1 MTIVAATPPS
11 LPPLVDPVESL
22 SRTELERY
30 SRHLSLPG
38 FGLEGQRRLRAA
50 SVLVIGAGGLGAPVL
65 NYLAAAGVGSITII
79 DDDVVE
85 ASNLQRQIIH
95 RNADVG
101 RPKVSS
107 AADAVHRLDPNFE
120 VRTIAERL
128 SPENVLGL
136 FAEHDVVV
144 DGADNFAT
152 RYLSNDAAEL
162 TGTPLVWGTIFRFA
176 GQVSTFVPGHGPMLR
191 DLFPDIPEPDSV
203 PNCAEGGVLGVLCGT
218 VGSAMATEAIKLI
231 CGIGAPFIG
240 RLLRYEA
247 LTGEYSTLRFSLDPD
262 RPPVTDLTEVAAA
275 CAVDLDGG
283 GVAEPAADEI
293 DVAEFLS
300 VEDDVF
306 VVDVREDWERELAAI
321 PGSMHLPLGAL
332 RDGGWQALESLLG
345 ASGRAE
351 APVDIVFHCKSGA
364 RSAEAAQ
371 ILSRSVP
378 TGVRLRSLA
387 GGIEAWEAAARA
399 SADQRD
405 QRPADSR
412 TWVPVRSGAGPVG
425 QS

>member
-1 MTIVAATPPS
+1 MSTAAAALPT
-11 LPPLVDPVESL
+11 LPPLVEPVEAL
-22 SRTELERY
+22 SRAELERY

-50 SVLVIGAGGLGAPVL
+50 SVLVIGAGGLGAPIL

-95 RNADVG
+95 RDADVG
-101 RPKVSS
+101 RSKVAS
-107 AADAVHRLDPNFE
+107 AADAVHRLDPSLE
-120 VRTIAERL
+120 VRTIEGRL
-128 SPENVLGL
+128 TPENALDL
-136 FAEHDVVV
+136 FADHDVVL

-247 LTGEYSTLRFSLDPD
+247 LTGEYSTLRFSPDPD
-262 RPPVTDLTEVAAA
+262 RPTVTDLTEVAVA
-275 CAVDLDGG
+275 CAAVPTG
-283 GVAEPAADEI
+283 GVAANSTADDI
-293 DVAEFLS
+293 DVAEFRARRDE
-300 VEDDVF
+300 VV
-306 VVDVREDWERELAAI
+306 VVDVREDWEI
-321 PGSMHLPLGAL
+321 
-332 RDGGWQALESLLG
+332 
-345 ASGRAE
+345 GRAH
-351 APVDIVFHCKSGA
+351 V
-364 RSAEAAQ
+364 
-371 ILSRSVP
+371 
-378 TGVRLRSLA
+378 
-387 GGIEAWEAAARA
+387 
-399 SADQRD
+399 
-405 QRPADSR
+405 
-412 TWVPVRSGAGPVG
+412 
-425 QS
+425 

>member
-1 MTIVAATPPS
+1 MTAVSTTTPAAQVS
-11 LPPLVDPVESL
+11 LPPLVDPVEAL
-22 SRTELERY
+22 SREELERY

-65 NYLAAAGVGSITII
+65 GYLAAAGIGSITII

-95 RNADVG
+95 RDADVG
-101 RPKVSS
+101 RAKAES
-107 AADAVHRLDPNFE
+107 AAAALRRLDPGLA
-120 VRTIAERL
+120 VRPIVGRV
-128 SPENVLGL
+128 SPENALDL
-136 FAEHDVVV
+136 FTAHDVVL

-247 LTGEYSTLRFSLDPD
+247 LSGEYSTLRFSPDPD
-262 RPPVTDLTEVAAA
+262 RAAVTDLTEVAAA
-275 CAVDLDGG
+275 CAADPDGG
-283 GVAEPAADEI
+283 EATRSSVDEI
-293 DVAEFLS
+293 DVAEFRS
-300 VEDDVF
+300 CRTDVV

-321 PGSMHLPLGAL
+321 PGSVHLPLDGI
-332 RDGGWQALESLLG
+332 RDGGWEALTAALRDSAVRPES
-345 ASGRAE
+345 A
-351 APVDIVFHCKSGA
+351 VDIVIHCKSGA
-364 RSAEAAQ
+364 RSAEAVG
-371 ILSRSVP
+371 ILSGSVP
-378 TGVRLRSLA
+378 NGVRLRSLA
-387 GGIEAWEAAARA
+387 GGIDAWSAADRLQSART
-399 SADQRD
+399 D
-405 QRPADSR
+405 
-412 TWVPVRSGAGPVG
+412 
-425 QS
+425 

>member
-1 MTIVAATPPS
+1 MSTASTALPT
-11 LPPLVDPVESL
+11 LPPLVEPVESL
-22 SRTELERY
+22 SPAELERY

-50 SVLVIGAGGLGAPVL
+50 SVLVIGAGGLGSPVI

-85 ASNLQRQIIH
+85 SSNLQRQVIH
-95 RNADVG
+95 RDADVG
-101 RPKVSS
+101 RSKVAS
-107 AADAVHRLDPNFE
+107 AAEAVHRLDPNIV
-120 VRTIAERL
+120 VRTIEGRL
-128 SPENVLGL
+128 TPENALDL
-136 FAEHDVVV
+136 FAGHDLVL

-162 TGTPLVWGTIFRFA
+162 IGTPLVWGTIFRFA

-231 CGIGAPFIG
+231 CGVGSPFIG

-247 LTGEYSTLRFSLDPD
+247 LTGEYSTLRFSPDPD
-262 RPPVTDLTEVAAA
+262 RPAVTDLTEAAAA

-283 GVAEPAADEI
+283 GMAEPAADEI

-300 VEDDVF
+300 VEDDVL
-306 VVDVREDWERELAAI
+306 VVDVREDWERELAVI
-321 PGSMHLPLGAL
+321 PGSVHLPLGGL
-332 RDGGWQALESLLG
+332 RDGGWQALESALG
-345 ASGRAE
+345 DSGRAGS
-351 APVDIVFHCKSGA
+351 PIDIVIHCRSGA
-364 RSAEAAQ
+364 RSAEAIE
-371 ILSRSVP
+371 ILSGLVP
-378 TGVRLRSLA
+378 AGVRLRSLA
-387 GGIEAWEAAARA
+387 GGIDAWEAAARA

-405 QRPADSR
+405 QQPAASAAQRPLS
-412 TWVPVRSGAGPVG
+412 SGAGSVG
-425 QS
+425 QT

>member
-1 MTIVAATPPS
+1 MSTAAAALPT
-11 LPPLVDPVESL
+11 LPPLVEPVEAL
-22 SRTELERY
+22 SRAELERY

-50 SVLVIGAGGLGAPVL
+50 SVLVIGAGGLGAPIL

-95 RNADVG
+95 RDADVG
-101 RPKVSS
+101 RSKVAS
-107 AADAVHRLDPNFE
+107 AADAVHRLDPSLE
-120 VRTIAERL
+120 VRTIEGRL
-128 SPENVLGL
+128 TPENALDL
-136 FAEHDVVV
+136 FADHDVVL

-162 TGTPLVWGTIFRFA
+162 TGAPLVWGTIFRFA

-247 LTGEYSTLRFSLDPD
+247 LTGEYSTLRFSPDPD
-262 RPPVTDLTEVAAA
+262 RPTVTDLTEVAAA
-275 CAVDLDGG
+275 CAAVPTG
-283 GVAEPAADEI
+283 GVAANSTADDI
-293 DVAEFLS
+293 DVAEFRARRDE
-300 VEDDVF
+300 VV
-306 VVDVREDWERELAAI
+306 VVDVREDWERELTSI
-321 PGSMHLPLGAL
+321 PGSVHLPLDDL
-332 RDGGWQALESLLG
+332 RNGGWQALATVLG
-345 ASGRAE
+345 GSGPAGSSD
-351 APVDIVFHCKSGA
+351 DIVIHCKSGA
-364 RSAEAAQ
+364 RSAEAVE
-371 ILSRSVP
+371 ILSGSVP
-378 TGVRLRSLA
+378 ASVRLRSLA
-387 GGIEAWEAAARA
+387 GGIDAWAAA
-399 SADQRD
+399 DD
-405 QRPADSR
+405 LPAAR
-412 TWVPVRSGAGPVG
+412 NELRSCGTRK
-425 QS
+425 

>member
-1 MTIVAATPPS
+1 MSTTTPAAQVS
-11 LPPLVDPVESL
+11 LPPLVDPVEAL
-22 SRTELERY
+22 SREELERY

-65 NYLAAAGVGSITII
+65 GYLAAAGIGSITII

-95 RNADVG
+95 RDADVG
-101 RPKVSS
+101 RAKAES
-107 AADAVHRLDPNFE
+107 AAAALRRLDPGLA
-120 VRTIAERL
+120 VRPIVGRV
-128 SPENVLGL
+128 SPENALDL
-136 FAEHDVVV
+136 FTAHDVVL

-247 LTGEYSTLRFSLDPD
+247 LSGEYSTLRFSPDPD
-262 RPPVTDLTEVAAA
+262 RAAVTDLTEVAAA
-275 CAVDLDGG
+275 CAADPDGG
-283 GVAEPAADEI
+283 EATRSSVDEI
-293 DVAEFLS
+293 DVAEFRS
-300 VEDDVF
+300 CRTDVV

-321 PGSMHLPLGAL
+321 PGSVHLPLDGI
-332 RDGGWQALESLLG
+332 RDGGWEALTAALRDSAVRPES
-345 ASGRAE
+345 A
-351 APVDIVFHCKSGA
+351 VDIVIHCKSGA
-364 RSAEAAQ
+364 RSAEAVG
-371 ILSRSVP
+371 ILSGSVP
-378 TGVRLRSLA
+378 NGVRLRSLA
-387 GGIEAWEAAARA
+387 GGIDAWSAADRLQSART
-399 SADQRD
+399 D
-405 QRPADSR
+405 
-412 TWVPVRSGAGPVG
+412 
-425 QS
+425 

>member
-1 MTIVAATPPS
+1 MTAVSTTTPAAQVS
-11 LPPLVDPVESL
+11 LPPLVDPVEAL
-22 SRTELERY
+22 SREELERY

-38 FGLEGQRRLRAA
+38 FGLEGQRRLLAA

-65 NYLAAAGVGSITII
+65 GYLAAAGIGSITII

-95 RNADVG
+95 RDADVG
-101 RPKVSS
+101 RAKAES
-107 AADAVHRLDPNFE
+107 AAAALRRLDPGLA
-120 VRTIAERL
+120 VRPIVGRV
-128 SPENVLGL
+128 SPENALDL
-136 FAEHDVVV
+136 FTAHDVVL

-247 LTGEYSTLRFSLDPD
+247 LSGEYSTLRFSPDPD
-262 RPPVTDLTEVAAA
+262 RPAVTDLTEVAAA
-275 CAVDLDGG
+275 CAADPDGG
-283 GVAEPAADEI
+283 EAAGSSVDEI
-293 DVAEFLS
+293 DVAEFRS
-300 VEDDVF
+300 CRTDVV

-321 PGSMHLPLGAL
+321 PGSVHLPLDVI
-332 RDGGWQALESLLG
+332 RDGGWEALTAALRDCAVRPES
-345 ASGRAE
+345 A
-351 APVDIVFHCKSGA
+351 VDIVIHCKSGA
-364 RSAEAAQ
+364 RSAEAVGV
-371 ILSRSVP
+371 LSGSVP
-378 TGVRLRSLA
+378 NGVRLRSLA
-387 GGIEAWEAAARA
+387 GGIDAWSAADRLQSART
-399 SADQRD
+399 D
-405 QRPADSR
+405 
-412 TWVPVRSGAGPVG
+412 
-425 QS
+425 

>member
-1 MTIVAATPPS
+1 MTAAATTPTS

-95 RNADVG
+95 RDADVG
-101 RPKVSS
+101 RPKVAS
-107 AADAVHRLDPNFE
+107 AADALHRLDPNLE
-120 VRTIAERL
+120 VRMIEHRL
-128 SPENVLGL
+128 SPENALGL
-136 FAEHDVVV
+136 FAEHDVVL

-231 CGIGAPFIG
+231 CGIGAPCIG

-247 LTGEYSTLRFSLDPD
+247 LTGEYSTLRFSPDPD

-275 CAVDLDGG
+275 CAVDLDAD
-283 GVAEPAADEI
+283 GVAEPGPDEI
-293 DVAEFLS
+293 DVADFLS
-300 VEDDVF
+300 VEDDVL

-321 PGSMHLPLGAL
+321 PSSLHLPLGGL
-332 RDGGWQALESLLG
+332 RDGGWPALQSLVG
-345 ASGRAE
+345 ASVRPE

-364 RSAEAAQ
+364 RSAEAVR
-371 ILSRSVP
+371 ILSGSVP

-387 GGIEAWEAAARA
+387 GGIDAWAEQ
-399 SADQRD
+399 D
-405 QRPADSR
+405 
-412 TWVPVRSGAGPVG
+412 
-425 QS
+425 

>member
-1 MTIVAATPPS
+1 MSTAAAALPT
-11 LPPLVDPVESL
+11 LPPLVEPVEAL
-22 SRTELERY
+22 SRAELERY

-50 SVLVIGAGGLGAPVL
+50 SVLVIGAGGLGAPIL

-95 RNADVG
+95 RDADVG
-101 RPKVSS
+101 RSKVAS
-107 AADAVHRLDPNFE
+107 AADAVHRLDPSLE
-120 VRTIAERL
+120 VRTVEGRL
-128 SPENVLGL
+128 TPENALDL
-136 FAEHDVVV
+136 FADHDVVL

-247 LTGEYSTLRFSLDPD
+247 LTGEYSTLRFSPDPD
-262 RPPVTDLTEVAAA
+262 RPTVTDLTEVAVA
-275 CAVDLDGG
+275 CAAVPTG
-283 GVAEPAADEI
+283 GVAANSTADDI
-293 DVAEFLS
+293 DVAEFRARRDE
-300 VEDDVF
+300 VV
-306 VVDVREDWERELAAI
+306 VVDVREDWERELTSI
-321 PGSMHLPLGAL
+321 PGSVHLPLDDL
-332 RDGGWQALESLLG
+332 RNGGWQALATVLG
-345 ASGRAE
+345 GSGPAGSSD
-351 APVDIVFHCKSGA
+351 DIVIHCKSGA
-364 RSAEAAQ
+364 RSAEAVE
-371 ILSRSVP
+371 ILSGSVP
-378 TGVRLRSLA
+378 ASVRLRSLA
-387 GGIEAWEAAARA
+387 GGIDAWAAA
-399 SADQRD
+399 DD
-405 QRPADSR
+405 LPAARNELRSR
-412 TWVPVRSGAGPVG
+412 ETRK
-425 QS
+425 

>member
-1 MTIVAATPPS
+1 MSTAAAALPT
-11 LPPLVDPVESL
+11 LPPLVEPVEAL
-22 SRTELERY
+22 SRAELERY

-50 SVLVIGAGGLGAPVL
+50 SVLVIGAGGLGAPIL

-95 RNADVG
+95 RDADVG
-101 RPKVSS
+101 RSKVAS
-107 AADAVHRLDPNFE
+107 AADAVHRLDPSLE
-120 VRTIAERL
+120 VRTVEGRL
-128 SPENVLGL
+128 TPENALDL
-136 FAEHDVVV
+136 FADHDVVL

-247 LTGEYSTLRFSLDPD
+247 LTGEYSTLRFSPDPD
-262 RPPVTDLTEVAAA
+262 RPTVTDLTEVAAA
-275 CAVDLDGG
+275 CAAVPTIGKTAG
-283 GVAEPAADEI
+283 TAADEI
-293 DVAEFLS
+293 DAAEFRARRDE
-300 VEDDVF
+300 VI
-306 VVDVREDWERELAAI
+306 VVDVREDWERELTSI
-321 PGSMHLPLGAL
+321 PGSVHLPLDDL
-332 RDGGWQALESLLG
+332 RNGGWQALATVLG
-345 ASGRAE
+345 GSGPAGSSD
-351 APVDIVFHCKSGA
+351 DIVIHCKSGA
-364 RSAEAAQ
+364 RSAEAVE
-371 ILSRSVP
+371 ILSGSVP
-378 TGVRLRSLA
+378 ASVRLRSLA
-387 GGIEAWEAAARA
+387 GGIDAWAAA
-399 SADQRD
+399 DD
-405 QRPADSR
+405 LPAARNELRSR
-412 TWVPVRSGAGPVG
+412 ETRK
-425 QS
+425 

>member
-1 MTIVAATPPS
+1 MSTAAAALPT
-11 LPPLVDPVESL
+11 LPPLVEPVEAL
-22 SRTELERY
+22 SRAELERY

-50 SVLVIGAGGLGAPVL
+50 SVLVIGAGGLGAPIL

-95 RNADVG
+95 RDADVG
-101 RPKVSS
+101 RSKVAS
-107 AADAVHRLDPNFE
+107 AADAVHRLDPSLE
-120 VRTIAERL
+120 VRTIEGRL
-128 SPENVLGL
+128 TPENALDL
-136 FAEHDVVV
+136 FADHDVVL

-247 LTGEYSTLRFSLDPD
+247 LTGEYSTLRFSPDPD
-262 RPPVTDLTEVAAA
+262 RPTVTDLTEVAAA
-275 CAVDLDGG
+275 CAAVPTIGKAAG
-283 GVAEPAADEI
+283 TAADEI
-293 DVAEFLS
+293 DAAEFRARRDE
-300 VEDDVF
+300 VI
-306 VVDVREDWERELAAI
+306 VVDVREDWERELTSI
-321 PGSMHLPLGAL
+321 PGSVHLPLDDL
-332 RDGGWQALESLLG
+332 RNGGWQALATVLG
-345 ASGRAE
+345 GSGPAGSSD
-351 APVDIVFHCKSGA
+351 DIVIHCKSGA
-364 RSAEAAQ
+364 RSAEAVE
-371 ILSRSVP
+371 ILSGSVP
-378 TGVRLRSLA
+378 ASVRLRSLA
-387 GGIEAWEAAARA
+387 GGIDAWAAA
-399 SADQRD
+399 DD
-405 QRPADSR
+405 LPAARNELRSR
-412 TWVPVRSGAGPVG
+412 ETRK
-425 QS
+425 

>member
-1 MTIVAATPPS
+1 MSTAAAALPT
-11 LPPLVDPVESL
+11 LPPLVEPVEAL
-22 SRTELERY
+22 SRAELERY

-50 SVLVIGAGGLGAPVL
+50 SALVIGAGGLGAPIL

-95 RNADVG
+95 RDADVG
-101 RPKVSS
+101 RSKVAS
-107 AADAVHRLDPNFE
+107 AADAVHRLDPSLE
-120 VRTIAERL
+120 VRTIEGRL
-128 SPENVLGL
+128 TPENALDL
-136 FAEHDVVV
+136 FADHDVVL

-162 TGTPLVWGTIFRFA
+162 TGAPLVWGTIFRFA

-247 LTGEYSTLRFSLDPD
+247 LTGEYSTLRFSPDPD
-262 RPPVTDLTEVAAA
+262 RPTVTDLTEVAAA
-275 CAVDLDGG
+275 CAAVPTG
-283 GVAEPAADEI
+283 GVAANSTADDI
-293 DVAEFLS
+293 DVAEFRARRDE
-300 VEDDVF
+300 VV
-306 VVDVREDWERELAAI
+306 VVDVREDWERELTSI
-321 PGSMHLPLGAL
+321 PGSVHLPLDDL
-332 RDGGWQALESLLG
+332 RNGGWQALATVLG
-345 ASGRAE
+345 GSGPAGSSD
-351 APVDIVFHCKSGA
+351 DIVIHCKSGA
-364 RSAEAAQ
+364 RSAEAVE
-371 ILSRSVP
+371 ILSGSVP
-378 TGVRLRSLA
+378 ASVRLRSLA
-387 GGIEAWEAAARA
+387 GGIDAWAAA
-399 SADQRD
+399 DD
-405 QRPADSR
+405 LPAARNELRSR
-412 TWVPVRSGAGPVG
+412 ETRK
-425 QS
+425 

>member
-1 MTIVAATPPS
+1 MSTAAAALPT
-11 LPPLVDPVESL
+11 LPPLVEPVEAL
-22 SRTELERY
+22 SRAELERY

-50 SVLVIGAGGLGAPVL
+50 SVLVIGAGGLGAPIL

-95 RNADVG
+95 RDADVG
-101 RPKVSS
+101 RSKVAS
-107 AADAVHRLDPNFE
+107 AADAVHRLDPSLE
-120 VRTIAERL
+120 VRTVEGRL
-128 SPENVLGL
+128 TPENALDL
-136 FAEHDVVV
+136 FADHDVVL

-247 LTGEYSTLRFSLDPD
+247 LTGEYSTLRFSPDPD
-262 RPPVTDLTEVAAA
+262 RPTVTDLTEVAAA
-275 CAVDLDGG
+275 CAAVPTIGKTAG
-283 GVAEPAADEI
+283 TAADEI
-293 DVAEFLS
+293 DAAEFRARRDE
-300 VEDDVF
+300 VI
-306 VVDVREDWERELAAI
+306 VVDVREDWERELTSI
-321 PGSMHLPLGAL
+321 PGSVHLPLDDL
-332 RDGGWQALESLLG
+332 RNGGWQALATVLG
-345 ASGRAE
+345 GSGPAGSSD
-351 APVDIVFHCKSGA
+351 DIVIHCKSGA
-364 RSAEAAQ
+364 RSAEAVE
-371 ILSRSVP
+371 ILSGSVP
-378 TGVRLRSLA
+378 ASVRLRSLA
-387 GGIEAWEAAARA
+387 GGIDAWAAA
-399 SADQRD
+399 DD
-405 QRPADSR
+405 LPAARNELRSR
-412 TWVPVRSGAGPVG
+412 ETR
-425 QS
+425 Q

>member
-1 MTIVAATPPS
+1 MSTAAAALPT
-11 LPPLVDPVESL
+11 LPPLVEPVEAL
-22 SRTELERY
+22 SRAELERY

-50 SVLVIGAGGLGAPVL
+50 SVLVIGAGGLGAPIL

-95 RNADVG
+95 RDADVG
-101 RPKVSS
+101 RSKVAS
-107 AADAVHRLDPNFE
+107 AADAVHRLDPSLE
-120 VRTIAERL
+120 VRTVEGRL
-128 SPENVLGL
+128 TPENALDL
-136 FAEHDVVV
+136 FADHDVVL

-247 LTGEYSTLRFSLDPD
+247 LTGEYSTLRFSPDPD
-262 RPPVTDLTEVAAA
+262 RPTVTDLTEVAAA
-275 CAVDLDGG
+275 CAAVPTIGKTAG
-283 GVAEPAADEI
+283 TAADDI
-293 DVAEFLS
+293 DVAEFRARRDE
-300 VEDDVF
+300 VV
-306 VVDVREDWERELAAI
+306 VVDVREDWERELTSI
-321 PGSMHLPLGAL
+321 PGSVHLPLDDL
-332 RDGGWQALESLLG
+332 RNGGWQALATVLG
-345 ASGRAE
+345 GSGPAGSSD
-351 APVDIVFHCKSGA
+351 DIVIHCKSGA
-364 RSAEAAQ
+364 RSAEAVE
-371 ILSRSVP
+371 ILSGSVP
-378 TGVRLRSLA
+378 ASVRLRSLA
-387 GGIEAWEAAARA
+387 GGIDAWAAA
-399 SADQRD
+399 DD
-405 QRPADSR
+405 LPAARNELRSR
-412 TWVPVRSGAGPVG
+412 ETRK
-425 QS
+425 

>member
-1 MTIVAATPPS
+1 MSTAAAALPT
-11 LPPLVDPVESL
+11 LPPLVEPVEAL
-22 SRTELERY
+22 SRAELERY

-50 SVLVIGAGGLGAPVL
+50 SVLVIGAGGLGAPIL

-95 RNADVG
+95 RDADVG
-101 RPKVSS
+101 RSKVAS
-107 AADAVHRLDPNFE
+107 AADAVHRLDPSLE
-120 VRTIAERL
+120 VRTVEGRL
-128 SPENVLGL
+128 TPENALDL
-136 FAEHDVVV
+136 FADHDVVL

-162 TGTPLVWGTIFRFA
+162 TGAPLVWGTIFRFA

-247 LTGEYSTLRFSLDPD
+247 LTGEYSTLRFSPDPD
-262 RPPVTDLTEVAAA
+262 RPTVTDLTEVAVA
-275 CAVDLDGG
+275 CAAVPTG
-283 GVAEPAADEI
+283 GVAANSTADDI
-293 DVAEFLS
+293 DVAEFRARRDE
-300 VEDDVF
+300 VV
-306 VVDVREDWERELAAI
+306 VVDVREDWERELTSI
-321 PGSMHLPLGAL
+321 PGSVHLPLDDL
-332 RDGGWQALESLLG
+332 RNGGWQALATVLG
-345 ASGRAE
+345 GSGPAGSSD
-351 APVDIVFHCKSGA
+351 DIVIHCKSGA
-364 RSAEAAQ
+364 RSAEAVE
-371 ILSRSVP
+371 ILSGSVP
-378 TGVRLRSLA
+378 ASVRLRSLA
-387 GGIEAWEAAARA
+387 GGIDAWAAA
-399 SADQRD
+399 DD
-405 QRPADSR
+405 LPAARNELRSR
-412 TWVPVRSGAGPVG
+412 ETRK
-425 QS
+425 

>member
-1 MTIVAATPPS
+1 MTAVSTTTPAARVS
-11 LPPLVDPVESL
+11 LPPLVDPVEAL
-22 SRTELERY
+22 SREELERY

-50 SVLVIGAGGLGAPVL
+50 SALVIGAGGLGAPVL
-65 NYLAAAGVGSITII
+65 GYLAAAGIGSITII

-95 RNADVG
+95 RDADVG
-101 RPKVSS
+101 RAKAES
-107 AADAVHRLDPNFE
+107 AAAALRRLDPGLV
-120 VRTIAERL
+120 VRPIVGRL
-128 SPENVLGL
+128 SPENALDL
-136 FAEHDVVV
+136 FAAHDVVL

-218 VGSAMATEAIKLI
+218 VGSAMATEAIKLM

-247 LTGEYSTLRFSLDPD
+247 LSGEYSTLRFSPDPD
-262 RPPVTDLTEVAAA
+262 RPAVTDLTEVAAA
-275 CAVDLDGG
+275 CAADPDGG
-283 GVAEPAADEI
+283 EVAGSSVDEI
-293 DVAEFLS
+293 DVAEFRS
-300 VEDDVF
+300 CRTDVV

-321 PGSMHLPLGAL
+321 PGSVHLPLDGI
-332 RDGGWQALESLLG
+332 RDGGWEALTAALRDSAVRPES
-345 ASGRAE
+345 A
-351 APVDIVFHCKSGA
+351 VDIVIHCKSGA
-364 RSAEAAQ
+364 RSAEAVG
-371 ILSRSVP
+371 ILSGSVP
-378 TGVRLRSLA
+378 NGVRLRSLA
-387 GGIEAWEAAARA
+387 GGIDAWSAADRLQSART
-399 SADQRD
+399 D
-405 QRPADSR
+405 
-412 TWVPVRSGAGPVG
+412 
-425 QS
+425 

>member
-1 MTIVAATPPS
+1 MSTAAAALPT
-11 LPPLVDPVESL
+11 LPPLVEPVEAL
-22 SRTELERY
+22 SRAELERY

-50 SVLVIGAGGLGAPVL
+50 SVLVIGAGGLGAPIL

-95 RNADVG
+95 RDADVG
-101 RPKVSS
+101 RSKVAS
-107 AADAVHRLDPNFE
+107 AADAVHRLDPSLE
-120 VRTIAERL
+120 VRTIEGRL
-128 SPENVLGL
+128 TPENALDL
-136 FAEHDVVV
+136 FADHDVVL

-247 LTGEYSTLRFSLDPD
+247 LTGEYSTLRFSPDPD
-262 RPPVTDLTEVAAA
+262 RPTVTDLTEVAAA
-275 CAVDLDGG
+275 CAAVPTG
-283 GVAEPAADEI
+283 GVAANSTADDI
-293 DVAEFLS
+293 DVAEFRARRDE
-300 VEDDVF
+300 VV
-306 VVDVREDWERELAAI
+306 VVDVREDWERELTSI
-321 PGSMHLPLGAL
+321 PGSVHLPLDDL
-332 RDGGWQALESLLG
+332 RNGGWQALATVLG
-345 ASGRAE
+345 GSGPAGSSD
-351 APVDIVFHCKSGA
+351 DIVIHCKSGA
-364 RSAEAAQ
+364 RSAEAVE
-371 ILSRSVP
+371 ILSGSVP
-378 TGVRLRSLA
+378 ASVRLRSLA
-387 GGIEAWEAAARA
+387 GGIDAWAAA
-399 SADQRD
+399 DD
-405 QRPADSR
+405 LPAARNELRSR
-412 TWVPVRSGAGPVG
+412 ETRK
-425 QS
+425 

>member
-1 MTIVAATPPS
+1 MSTAAAALPT
-11 LPPLVDPVESL
+11 LPPLVEPVEAL
-22 SRTELERY
+22 SRAELERY

-50 SVLVIGAGGLGAPVL
+50 SVLVIGAGGLGAPIL

-95 RNADVG
+95 RDADVG
-101 RPKVSS
+101 RSKVAS
-107 AADAVHRLDPNFE
+107 AADAVHRLDPSLE
-120 VRTIAERL
+120 VRTVEGRL
-128 SPENVLGL
+128 TPENALDL
-136 FAEHDVVV
+136 FADHDVVL

-247 LTGEYSTLRFSLDPD
+247 LTGEYSTLRFSPDPD
-262 RPPVTDLTEVAAA
+262 RPTVTDLTEVAAA
-275 CAVDLDGG
+275 CAAVPTIGKTAG
-283 GVAEPAADEI
+283 TAADEI
-293 DVAEFLS
+293 DAAEFRARRDE
-300 VEDDVF
+300 VI
-306 VVDVREDWERELAAI
+306 VVDVREDWERELASL
-321 PGSMHLPLGAL
+321 PGSVHLPLDDL
-332 RDGGWQALESLLG
+332 RNGGWQALATVLG
-345 ASGRAE
+345 GSGPAGSSD
-351 APVDIVFHCKSGA
+351 DIVIHCKSGA
-364 RSAEAAQ
+364 RSAEAVE
-371 ILSRSVP
+371 ILSGSVP
-378 TGVRLRSLA
+378 ASVRLRSLA
-387 GGIEAWEAAARA
+387 GGIDAWAAA
-399 SADQRD
+399 DD
-405 QRPADSR
+405 LPAARNELRSR
-412 TWVPVRSGAGPVG
+412 ETRK
-425 QS
+425 

>member
-1 MTIVAATPPS
+1 MSTAAAALPT
-11 LPPLVDPVESL
+11 LPPLVEPVEAL
-22 SRTELERY
+22 SRAELERY

-50 SVLVIGAGGLGAPVL
+50 SVLVIGAGGLGAPIL

-95 RNADVG
+95 RDADVG
-101 RPKVSS
+101 RSKVAS
-107 AADAVHRLDPNFE
+107 AADAVHRLDPSLE
-120 VRTIAERL
+120 VRTVEGRL
-128 SPENVLGL
+128 TPENALDL
-136 FAEHDVVV
+136 FADHDVVL

-247 LTGEYSTLRFSLDPD
+247 LTGEYSTLRFSPDPD
-262 RPPVTDLTEVAAA
+262 RPTVTDLTEVAAA
-275 CAVDLDGG
+275 CAAVPTIGKTAG
-283 GVAEPAADEI
+283 TAADEI
-293 DVAEFLS
+293 DAAEFRARRDE
-300 VEDDVF
+300 VI
-306 VVDVREDWERELAAI
+306 VVDVREDWERELTSI
-321 PGSMHLPLGAL
+321 HGSVHLPLDDL
-332 RDGGWQALESLLG
+332 RNGGWQALATVLG
-345 ASGRAE
+345 GSGPAGSSD
-351 APVDIVFHCKSGA
+351 DIVIHCKSGA
-364 RSAEAAQ
+364 RSAEAVE
-371 ILSRSVP
+371 ILSCSVP
-378 TGVRLRSLA
+378 ASVRLRSLA
-387 GGIEAWEAAARA
+387 GGIDAWAAA
-399 SADQRD
+399 DD
-405 QRPADSR
+405 LPAARNELRSR
-412 TWVPVRSGAGPVG
+412 ETRK
-425 QS
+425 

>member
-1 MTIVAATPPS
+1 MSTAAAALPT
-11 LPPLVDPVESL
+11 LPPLVEPVEAL
-22 SRTELERY
+22 SRAELERY

-50 SVLVIGAGGLGAPVL
+50 SVLVIGAGGLGAPIL

-95 RNADVG
+95 RDADVG
-101 RPKVSS
+101 RSKVAS
-107 AADAVHRLDPNFE
+107 AADAVHRLDPSLE
-120 VRTIAERL
+120 VRTVEGRL
-128 SPENVLGL
+128 TPENALDL
-136 FAEHDVVV
+136 FADHDVVL
-144 DGADNFAT
+144 DGADNFAP

-247 LTGEYSTLRFSLDPD
+247 LTGEYSTLRFSPDPD
-262 RPPVTDLTEVAAA
+262 RPTVTDLTEVAAA
-275 CAVDLDGG
+275 CAAVPTIGKTAG
-283 GVAEPAADEI
+283 TAADEI
-293 DVAEFLS
+293 DAAEFRARRDE
-300 VEDDVF
+300 VI
-306 VVDVREDWERELAAI
+306 VVDVREDWERELTSI
-321 PGSMHLPLGAL
+321 PGSVHLPLDDL
-332 RDGGWQALESLLG
+332 RNGGWQALATVLG
-345 ASGRAE
+345 GSGPAGSSD
-351 APVDIVFHCKSGA
+351 DIVIHCKSGA
-364 RSAEAAQ
+364 RSAEAVE
-371 ILSRSVP
+371 ILSGSVP
-378 TGVRLRSLA
+378 ASVRLRSLS
-387 GGIEAWEAAARA
+387 GGIDAWAAA
-399 SADQRD
+399 DD
-405 QRPADSR
+405 LPAARNELRSR
-412 TWVPVRSGAGPVG
+412 ETRK
-425 QS
+425 

>member
-1 MTIVAATPPS
+1 MSTAAAALPT
-11 LPPLVDPVESL
+11 LPPLVEPVEAL
-22 SRTELERY
+22 SRAELERY

-50 SVLVIGAGGLGAPVL
+50 SVLVIGAGGLGAPIL

-95 RNADVG
+95 RDADVG
-101 RPKVSS
+101 RSKVAS
-107 AADAVHRLDPNFE
+107 AADAVHRLDPSLE
-120 VRTIAERL
+120 VRTIEGRL
-128 SPENVLGL
+128 TPENALDL
-136 FAEHDVVV
+136 FADHDVVL

-247 LTGEYSTLRFSLDPD
+247 LTGEYSTLRFSPDPD
-262 RPPVTDLTEVAAA
+262 RPTVTDLTEVAAA
-275 CAVDLDGG
+275 CAAVPTIGKTAG
-283 GVAEPAADEI
+283 TAADDI
-293 DVAEFLS
+293 DVAEFRARRDE
-300 VEDDVF
+300 VV
-306 VVDVREDWERELAAI
+306 VVDVREDWERELTSI
-321 PGSMHLPLGAL
+321 PGSVHLPLDDL
-332 RDGGWQALESLLG
+332 RNGGWQALATVLG
-345 ASGRAE
+345 GSGPAGSSD
-351 APVDIVFHCKSGA
+351 DIVIHCKSGA
-364 RSAEAAQ
+364 RSAEAVE
-371 ILSRSVP
+371 ILSGSVP
-378 TGVRLRSLA
+378 ASVRLRSLA
-387 GGIEAWEAAARA
+387 GGIDAWTAADDLPAARNEL
-399 SADQRD
+399 R
-405 QRPADSR
+405 SR
-412 TWVPVRSGAGPVG
+412 ETRK
-425 QS
+425 

>member
-1 MTIVAATPPS
+1 MSTAAAALPT
-11 LPPLVDPVESL
+11 LPPLVEPVEAL
-22 SRTELERY
+22 SRAELERY

-50 SVLVIGAGGLGAPVL
+50 SVLVIGAGGLGAPIL

-95 RNADVG
+95 RDADVG
-101 RPKVSS
+101 RSKVAS
-107 AADAVHRLDPNFE
+107 AADAVHRLDPSLE
-120 VRTIAERL
+120 VRTVEGRL
-128 SPENVLGL
+128 TPENALDL
-136 FAEHDVVV
+136 FADHDVVL

-247 LTGEYSTLRFSLDPD
+247 LTGEYSTLRFSPDPD
-262 RPPVTDLTEVAAA
+262 RPTVTDLTEVAAA
-275 CAVDLDGG
+275 CAAVPTG
-283 GVAEPAADEI
+283 GVAANSTADDI
-293 DVAEFLS
+293 DVAEFRARRDE
-300 VEDDVF
+300 VV
-306 VVDVREDWERELAAI
+306 VVDVREDWERELTSI
-321 PGSMHLPLGAL
+321 PGSVHLPLDDL
-332 RDGGWQALESLLG
+332 RNGGWQALATVLG
-345 ASGRAE
+345 GSGPAGSSD
-351 APVDIVFHCKSGA
+351 DIVIHCKSGA
-364 RSAEAAQ
+364 RSAEAVE
-371 ILSRSVP
+371 ILSGSVP
-378 TGVRLRSLA
+378 ASVRLRSLA
-387 GGIEAWEAAARA
+387 GGIDAWAAA
-399 SADQRD
+399 DD
-405 QRPADSR
+405 LPAARNELRSR
-412 TWVPVRSGAGPVG
+412 ETRK
-425 QS
+425 